1 MVHLGHFENNC
12 KSPLLDEE
20 ILPVKLDQNVRLK
33 CNQMSQLLL
42 VGKTS
47 QLSVVMACAGAKAT
61 DNPQVGDE
69 LSSGRHRLGDSHA
82 FQRRNFKRQR
92 HKLRDCHRYHP
103 MTLFEGSSRNFC
115 DRGRDVDLE
124 EALCVDGLFWCRFNF
139 VSGVN
144 RAESE
149 VKIICSVN
157 DSRFGM
163 QQPRVLCISIS
174 SLSWLMYTAPSRH
187 RPSRTGT
194 PDCDILT
201 MEEETSWNFA
211 VHP

>member
-1 MVHLGHFENNC
+1 MLHLGHFENNC

-33 CNQMSQLLL
+33 CNHMSQLLL

-47 QLSVVMACAGAKAT
+47 KLSVVMACAGAKAT

-82 FQRRNFKRQR
+82 FQRHNFKRQR
-92 HKLRDCHRYHP
+92 HKLRDCHRYNP

-124 EALCVDGLFWCRFNF
+124 EALCVDGLF
-139 VSGVN
+139 
-144 RAESE
+144 
-149 VKIICSVN
+149 
-157 DSRFGM
+157 
-163 QQPRVLCISIS
+163 
-174 SLSWLMYTAPSRH
+174 
-187 RPSRTGT
+187 
-194 PDCDILT
+194 
-201 MEEETSWNFA
+201 
-211 VHP
+211 

>member
-33 CNQMSQLLL
+33 CNHMSQLLL

-92 HKLRDCHRYHP
+92 HKLRDCHPYHP
-103 MTLFEGSSRNFC
+103 M
-115 DRGRDVDLE
+115 E
-124 EALCVDGLFWCRFNF
+124 EFL
-139 VSGVN
+139 
-144 RAESE
+144 
-149 VKIICSVN
+149 
-157 DSRFGM
+157 
-163 QQPRVLCISIS
+163 
-174 SLSWLMYTAPSRH
+174 
-187 RPSRTGT
+187 
-194 PDCDILT
+194 
-201 MEEETSWNFA
+201 
-211 VHP
+211 

>member
-33 CNQMSQLLL
+33 CNHMSQLLL

-124 EALCVDGLFWCRFNF
+124 EALCVDGLF
-139 VSGVN
+139 
-144 RAESE
+144 
-149 VKIICSVN
+149 
-157 DSRFGM
+157 
-163 QQPRVLCISIS
+163 
-174 SLSWLMYTAPSRH
+174 
-187 RPSRTGT
+187 
-194 PDCDILT
+194 
-201 MEEETSWNFA
+201 
-211 VHP
+211 